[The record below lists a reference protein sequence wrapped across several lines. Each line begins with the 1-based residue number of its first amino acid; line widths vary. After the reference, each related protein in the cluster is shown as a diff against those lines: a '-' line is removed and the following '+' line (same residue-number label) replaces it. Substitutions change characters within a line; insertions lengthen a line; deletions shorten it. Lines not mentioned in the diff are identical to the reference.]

1 MEDKTLLLADVAEKS
16 LRQVRSFLTWL
27 LTEVVLPDR
36 AEEVAAAL
44 TDGRWTHDYPLT
56 TDALRQLG
64 LAVHTDMPPEVY
76 RLMELY
82 PQPMHWQPAMEYLPL
97 PGPAPAGRQPVK
109 R

>member
-1 MEDKTLLLADVAEKS
+1 
-16 LRQVRSFLTWL
+16 
-27 LTEVVLPDR
+27 
-36 AEEVAAAL
+36 
-44 TDGRWTHDYPLT
+44 
-56 TDALRQLG
+56 LG

-82 PQPMHWQPAMEYLPL
+82 PQPMRRQPAVEYLPL